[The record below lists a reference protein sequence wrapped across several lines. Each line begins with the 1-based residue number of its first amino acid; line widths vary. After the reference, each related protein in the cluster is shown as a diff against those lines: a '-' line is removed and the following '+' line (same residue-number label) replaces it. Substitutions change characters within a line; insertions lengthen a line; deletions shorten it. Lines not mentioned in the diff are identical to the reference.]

1 MAYDL
6 EEQEQLDELK
16 AWWKQYGNM
25 VQWVLIAA
33 LTCVAA
39 YQGWNYYQHKQT
51 SEAAALFEALQNL
64 QVSDVKAVR
73 TASANI
79 IEKYSSTPYAA
90 RAAVLAARA
99 NYKANDRKSAISQLE
114 WAMGNSKDGAVKTIA
129 MLQLA
134 ALKLED
140 KQYDA
145 ALKVLANSYDA
156 GFAGLVE
163 DLKGDILMAQGKKA
177 DARKAYQEAL
187 KNLDAEG
194 EYRKYTEYKLDAAGS

>member
-156 GFAGLVE
+156 GFTGLVE
-163 DLKGDILMAQGKKA
+163 DLKGDILMAQGKKV

-187 KNLDAEG
+187 KNLDTEG

>member
-51 SEAAALFEALQNL
+51 SEAAALFETLQNL

-156 GFAGLVE
+156 GFIGLVE
-163 DLKGDILMAQGKKA
+163 DLKGDILMAQGKKV

-187 KNLDAEG
+187 KNLDTEG